1 MPVLDNNCPG
11 FIFHCGI
18 EKSLDLRGLVIR
30 VIGVKQDIDAF
41 QVGETFLLNQ
51 FNASLIPIQTPMQIG
66 ATKGSIKLVDKKKVS
81 DKDVLTF
88 QINNL
93 SFEEGYTINGM
104 VDFEYEGT
112 VY

>member
-1 MPVLDNNCPG
+1 
-11 FIFHCGI
+11 
-18 EKSLDLRGLVIR
+18 
-30 VIGVKQDIDAF
+30 
-41 QVGETFLLNQ
+41 
-51 FNASLIPIQTPMQIG
+51 MQIG
-66 ATKGSIKLVDKKKVS
+66 STKGSIKLVNKKKVS

-93 SFEEGYTINGM
+93 TFEEGYTINGM